1 MKRISFLIDGF
12 NLYHS
17 LNDASQFFTGTSLKW
32 LDIKRLC
39 ENYISNIGIALKENY
54 KLEKIYYFTSL
65 ANHLQKQY
73 PGKILR
79 HKLYIECLN
88 DGGIIDIKGRFK
100 EKNVFCYKCKS
111 NIIKHEEKETD
122 VAISI
127 KMFEI
132 LYKKECDAVVIMTGD
147 TDITPAI
154 KTSKVLFS
162 DKKIISCFPF
172 KRNNKELESITDFSF
187 NINKDLYLK
196 FQLPDPYIK
205 KDGTPIYKPFKW

>member
-1 MKRISFLIDGF
+1 
-12 NLYHS
+12 
-17 LNDASQFFTGTSLKW
+17 
-32 LDIKRLC
+32 
-39 ENYISNIGIALKENY
+39 
-54 KLEKIYYFTSL
+54 
-65 ANHLQKQY
+65 
-73 PGKILR
+73 
-79 HKLYIECLN
+79 
-88 DGGIIDIKGRFK
+88 GRFK
-100 EKNVFCYKCKS
+100 EKNVFCHKCKS

-132 LYKKECDAVVIMTGD
+132 LYKNECDAVVIMTGD

-154 KTSKVLFS
+154 KTSKVLFPE
-162 DKKIISCFPF
+162 KKIISCFPF

-205 KDGTPIYKPFKW
+205 KDGTPIYKPSKW